1 MGYKN
6 DAQRKAAHASM
17 AEQSP
22 AKNIGSMISST
33 AMGNNVDL
41 NNLQPTQP
49 MTNMPPQQANTMGN
63 SQPVFSPR
71 STQAGTGLF
80 GDMQQRQ
87 NSVNA
92 PLMFSEKADLKKIGM
107 TELSEVNIKGSKRNF
122 GKAAPGKGS
131 GAHGDNKY
139 EKATYQL
146 MDEGAIDETSD
157 ANYGKILERMK
168 KNEDA
173 EKYNKIE
180 DGSADNLTKVAGG
193 SALNQEFKPMQQPQ
207 QIIKPFPKIQ
217 SPKAKIKKTM
227 APIFPSGNNT
237 IQKPHKFQ
245 TPINPSVIKAVPV
258 EQTKAYNSQQVA
270 NKHQRQSQ
278 QSQQLRFDEQ
288 NRQHESKMMSQMLD
302 KAKNKKNIIKKQI
315 K

>member
-22 AKNIGSMISST
+22 AKNIGSMISSA

-92 PLMFSEKADLKKIGM
+92 PLMFHEKGHVPKIGM
-107 TELSEVNIKGSKRNF
+107 TELGEVNIKGSKRNF

-131 GAHGDNKY
+131 GAHSDNKY

-173 EKYNKIE
+173 EKYSKIE

-193 SALNQEFKPMQQPQ
+193 SALNQEFKPMQQRQPTIDPFIPPTATTGHFVKEISYPKYDKNSMLRIKFPVNNRL
-207 QIIKPFPKIQ
+207 QIVGKP
-217 SPKAKIKKTM
+217 
-227 APIFPSGNNT
+227 
-237 IQKPHKFQ
+237 IQKPIQPKK
-245 TPINPSVIKAVPV
+245 IKP
-258 EQTKAYNSQQVA
+258 
-270 NKHQRQSQ
+270 
-278 QSQQLRFDEQ
+278 
-288 NRQHESKMMSQMLD
+288 
-302 KAKNKKNIIKKQI
+302 KKIDLTMKKS
-315 K
+315 

>member
-22 AKNIGSMISST
+22 AKNIGSIISST

-49 MTNMPPQQANTMGN
+49 MTNIPPQQANTMGN

-92 PLMFSEKADLKKIGM
+92 PLMFHKKGHVPKIGM
-107 TELSEVNIKGSKRNF
+107 TELGEVNIKGSKRNF

-157 ANYGKILERMK
+157 ANYGRILERMK

-180 DGSADNLTKVAGG
+180 DGSVGNLTKVAGG
-193 SALNQEFKPMQQPQ
+193 SPFNQE
-207 QIIKPFPKIQ
+207 IKQESIVDIPSKSF
-217 SPKAKIKKTM
+217 KIKDQAIEIRMKPRVKYFKEAEKAPEVKMAKMAKM
-227 APIFPSGNNT
+227 APETI
-237 IQKPHKFQ
+237 IQKPHKQIIPAKVVRVPANNLNQKRF
-245 TPINPSVIKAVPV
+245 PVAPKNPGIRIINKPHLENP
-258 EQTKAYNSQQVA
+258 
-270 NKHQRQSQ
+270 NK
-278 QSQQLRFDEQ
+278 L
-288 NRQHESKMMSQMLD
+288 
-302 KAKNKKNIIKKQI
+302 IIKN
-315 K
+315 

>member
-92 PLMFSEKADLKKIGM
+92 PLMFHEKGHVPKIGM
-107 TELSEVNIKGSKRNF
+107 TELDEVNIKGSKRNF

-157 ANYGKILERMK
+157 ANYGRILERMK

-180 DGSADNLTKVAGG
+180 DGSAGNLTKVAGG
-193 SALNQEFKPMQQPQ
+193 SPFNQEIKQEYKVDIPSKSFKMPPQ
-207 QIIKPFPKIQ
+207 VKHENPTGHTGYLVREPL
-217 SPKAKIKKTM
+217 KAPEVKMAKMAKM
-227 APIFPSGNNT
+227 APETI
-237 IQKPHKFQ
+237 IQKPHKVISPKASYRI
-245 TPINPSVIKAVPV
+245 PINNPRQKSMPV
-258 EQTKAYNSQQVA
+258 MPIRSEIRIIDKPHLENP
-270 NKHQRQSQ
+270 NK
-278 QSQQLRFDEQ
+278 L
-288 NRQHESKMMSQMLD
+288 
-302 KAKNKKNIIKKQI
+302 IIKN
-315 K
+315 

>member
-22 AKNIGSMISST
+22 AKNIGSMISSA

-49 MTNMPPQQANTMGN
+49 MTNIPPQQANTMGN

-71 STQAGTGLF
+71 STQAGAGLF

-87 NSVNA
+87 NAVNA
-92 PLMFSEKADLKKIGM
+92 PLMFHEKGHVPKIGM

-131 GAHGDNKY
+131 GAHSDNKY

-146 MDEGAIDETSD
+146 MDEGVIDETSD

-193 SALNQEFKPMQQPQ
+193 SALNQEFKPMQQQ
-207 QIIKPFPKIQ
+207 KQIIKPFSQ
-217 SPKAKIKKTM
+217 TSTTGHLVKTLSYPTY
-227 APIFPSGNNT
+227 PIHQPQKT

-258 EQTKAYNSQQVA
+258 EQTKAYKPHKLKQ
-270 NKHQRQSQ
+270 
-278 QSQQLRFDEQ
+278 
-288 NRQHESKMMSQMLD
+288 
-302 KAKNKKNIIKKQI
+302 KNIIKKQI